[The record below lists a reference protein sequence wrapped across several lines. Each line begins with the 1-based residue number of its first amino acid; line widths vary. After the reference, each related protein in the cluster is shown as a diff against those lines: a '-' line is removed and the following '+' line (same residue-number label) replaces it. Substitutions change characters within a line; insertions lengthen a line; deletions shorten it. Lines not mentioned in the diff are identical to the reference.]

1 MRALAICTGLVPVAA
16 SCASTRIHT
25 DAGGR
30 VFATVVHAVD
40 GDTVTVRLGDRTET
54 VRLLG
59 VDTPESVHPR
69 KPVGC
74 FGPEASAHTKQLL
87 PPGTRVWL
95 ERDQEGRDRYG
106 RLLAYVHRASDA
118 TFVNLELVSDGWAVP
133 YPFEPNITYRSL
145 FADAATAAQ
154 RAGLGLWGR
163 CRG

>member
-1 MRALAICTGLVPVAA
+1 MVCAGLVPAA
-16 SCASTRIHT
+16 TSCASTRIHP

-40 GDTVTVRLGDRTET
+40 GDTVTVRLGGRSET

-59 VDTPESVHPR
+59 VNTPESVHPT
-69 KPVGC
+69 KPVEC

-95 ERDQEGRDRYG
+95 ERDEEARDRYG
-106 RLLAYVHRASDA
+106 RLLAYVHRAVDDV
-118 TFVNLELVSDGWAVP
+118 FVNLELVSDGWAVP
-133 YPFEPNITYRSL
+133 YPFEPNTTYRQV

-154 RAGLGLWGR
+154 QAGLGLWSG